1 MSSLQ
6 ASVVELAVQLAAAAA
21 GALLSSADEQLAKQ
35 HHIQSHS
42 ANGHQ

>member
-6 ASVVELAVQLAAAAA
+6 ASVVELAVQLAAA